1 AVYDG
6 CPKLEYLGTS
16 ECWNILDTD
25 LVDKINARSGW
36 ENVDVV
42 QVYDYDV
49 YNDSDEYGDD
59 DDGQFYE
66 YNYDTEDPDFY

>member
-36 ENVDVV
+36 ENVDVS
-42 QVYDYDV
+42 QDYSDDSIDNSDNGDSAVYTNFARWFQRSSGGHD
-49 YNDSDEYGDD
+49 
-59 DDGQFYE
+59 
-66 YNYDTEDPDFY
+66 